1 MPAFAPVL
9 VALLIFVPSDPTL
22 CPNNVQ
28 AVTAVVFWLFSLAM
42 VITMF
47 ILPQLNGGEYEKSGL
62 IDDLRYTFYSFNPVY
77 AYVQAVIDIYT
88 NSRLLKFCARQPSY
102 SNFCDELDRPPQTDY
117 LSRDGLGVGVPVLF
131 MLFGG
136 VVYFALLMGIEALQ
150 NVQFSLFSKGTAAVG
165 PANEDDDV
173 IAERERI
180 NHDPPITKDTVTCK
194 ALGKTYGTGKV
205 AVNQVSFGVPPGEIF
220 GLLGVNG
227 AGKSTTFKM
236 LTGETGIGRGG
247 ATINGKDIATEMTAA
262 RRSIGYCPQ
271 YDGLIPYMTGRELLT
286 MFARLRGVPDT
297 AMADVVSRSIA
308 FLELGA
314 HCDRLAGTY
323 SGGNK
328 RKLSTA
334 IALVGKPNVL
344 FLDEPTTGM
353 DPGARRS
360 LWNAL
365 LKTARSGKS
374 IVLTSHSM
382 EECEAL
388 CTKLAIMVNGE
399 FQCFGT
405 TQHLKSKFAQGYSLI
420 VKLKGGAQPQSPGA
434 FLQVL
439 QSKVQV
445 QVKHEHGVQLD
456 LSVSQSEK
464 MSDLFAVMESAEVQA
479 CIDDYGLSQTSLEQV
494 FLGFAKKQHGDE
506 QTKDAGGSGA
516 CACTPCACCTPGSK

>member
-1 MPAFAPVL
+1 M
-9 VALLIFVPSDPTL
+9 
-22 CPNNVQ
+22 
-28 AVTAVVFWLFSLAM
+28 TAVIFWLLSLAM

-47 ILPQLNGGEYEKSGL
+47 ILPLINGGEYEESGL
-62 IDDLRYTFYSFNPVY
+62 VDDLRFTFYAFNPVFT
-77 AYVQAVIDIYT
+77 YVQAVIDIYA
-88 NSRLLKFCARQPSY
+88 NSRLLKFCDQPIY
-102 SNFCDELDRPPQTDY
+102 STFCDDLVRPPQTEY
-117 LSRDGLGVGVPVLF
+117 LARDGLGVGWPVLF
-131 MLFGG
+131 MFLGGIVSFG
-136 VVYFALLMGIEALQ
+136 LLLAIEAMQ
-150 NVQFSLFSKGTAAVG
+150 NVQFSLFNKNSATNSPV
-165 PANEDDDV
+165 NEDDDV
-173 IAERERI
+173 AAERERI

-247 ATINGKDIATEMTAA
+247 ATINGKDIATQMAAA

-286 MFARLRGVPDT
+286 MFSRLRGVPDS
-297 AMADVVSRSIA
+297 AIADVVGRSIA

-314 HCDRLAGTY
+314 HCDRLSGTY

-334 IALVGKPNVL
+334 IALVGNPNVL

-365 LKTARSGKS
+365 LKTAKSGKS

-420 VKLKGGAQPQSPGA
+420 VKLKVSPGA
-434 FLQVL
+434 QTAGAFLEIL
-439 QSKVQV
+439 KSKVEV
-445 QVKHEHGVQLD
+445 ELKHEHSHQLD
-456 LSVSQSEK
+456 LSVSSKEK
-464 MSDLFAVMESAEVQA
+464 LSNLFALMESAEVQA

-506 QTKDAGGSGA
+506 PTTDAGGKS
-516 CACTPCACCTPGSK
+516 CLCC